1 MHIPLLDLRSQYQAI
16 KQEIATALEDELEN
30 MQLFLSPQTQ
40 AFEHEFATYC
50 GCRYGVGATSGT
62 DALALALRACDIG
75 LGDEVITVAK
85 TFIATIEAIT
95 GFEHL
100 AKSVQKALEHPGHCH
115 VCHHCT
121 IYFHSTKQLSRA
133 GSPINSWENIFRYFN
148 SYGWGMSRV
157 STHV

>member
-62 DALALALRACDIG
+62 DALALALRACG
-75 LGDEVITVAK
+75 VA
-85 TFIATIEAIT
+85 
-95 GFEHL
+95 
-100 AKSVQKALEHPGHCH
+100 C
-115 VCHHCT
+115 
-121 IYFHSTKQLSRA
+121 
-133 GSPINSWENIFRYFN
+133 W
-148 SYGWGMSRV
+148 
-157 STHV
+157 